1 MDVESLIEESFLV
14 IASPCLMLWKIGNIL
29 ICTVVGGHSFTPDV
43 ARRLSWSACWL
54 VDEDKQ

>member
-1 MDVESLIEESFLV
+1 
-14 IASPCLMLWKIGNIL
+14 MLWKIGNIL